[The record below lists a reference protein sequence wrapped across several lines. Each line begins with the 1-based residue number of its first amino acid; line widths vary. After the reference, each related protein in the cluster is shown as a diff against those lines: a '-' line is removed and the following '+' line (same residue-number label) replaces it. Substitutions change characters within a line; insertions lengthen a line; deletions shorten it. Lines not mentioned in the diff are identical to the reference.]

1 MRLLPEGNSEIKS
14 GQILFNGMDIAKAHE
29 NKCKNS
35 WERYSYDF
43 PRSMTSLNP
52 TMTIGK
58 QISEPLIKHQKSVN
72 MKHIKQHFVY
82 FN

>member
-1 MRLLPEGNSEIKS
+1 
-14 GQILFNGMDIAKAHE
+14 MDIAKAHE
-29 NKCKNS
+29 KQMQKI
-35 WERYSYDF
+35 RGKDIAMIF
-43 PRSMTSLNP
+43 QDPMTSLNP